1 MSITYFKA
9 GVVAAAVLGCAFA
22 YGQNSSS
29 SMPGNSAQG
38 NSNNGTMTAPATTG
52 QDKSTGN
59 NMVGGSQKPSG
70 TTSQPSAGQDKS
82 SGNDMVG
89 QSTRP
94 DFKTLDTKGNGY
106 VTTHDVKSNKW
117 LSKNFAKCDTDHDG
131 HLSQKEYANCK

>member
-1 MSITYFKA
+1 MSVTYIKA
-9 GVVAAAVLGCAFA
+9 GVIAAAVLGCAFA

-29 SMPGNSAQG
+29 SNSGNSSLG
-38 NSNNGTMTAPATTG
+38 NSGAMTAPATTG

-59 NMVGGSQKPSG
+59 NMVGGGQKPSG
-70 TTSQPSAGQDKS
+70 TTSQPTTGQDKS

-106 VTTHDVKSNKW
+106 VTAHDVKSNKW
-117 LSKNFAKCDTDHDG
+117 LSKNFSKCDTDHDG
-131 HLSQKEYANCK
+131 HLSQQEYASCK